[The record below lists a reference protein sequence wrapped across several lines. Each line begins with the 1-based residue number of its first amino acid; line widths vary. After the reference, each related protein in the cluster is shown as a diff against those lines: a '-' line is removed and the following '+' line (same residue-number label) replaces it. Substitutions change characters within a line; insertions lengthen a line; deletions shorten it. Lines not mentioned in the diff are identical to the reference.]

1 MEIAP
6 TQRKLDASEIAPEML
21 AGNSQLTKQEKIAEA
36 GRQFEALLLRQILEN
51 SQKTVI
57 KSKYGDNSTSSA
69 IYRDQINSQMADSI
83 SKAGTFGFA
92 KTFSQQLNR
101 PADATVKTN
110 TALAAQLNLY
120 QSSPSQPVGP
130 AHSTFKN
137 R

>member
-1 MEIAP
+1 MDIAP
-6 TQRKLDASEIAPEML
+6 IQRKVDAADIAPEML
-21 AGNSQLTKQEKIAEA
+21 AGNSQLTKQQKIAEA

-69 IYRDQINSQMADSI
+69 IYRDQITSQMADSI

-101 PADATVKTN
+101 PSDTGAKTN
-110 TALAAQLNLY
+110 AVAAANLI
-120 QSSPSQPVGP
+120 QPP
-130 AHSTFKN
+130 AGHHHSRGAVHPTLKTP
-137 R
+137 